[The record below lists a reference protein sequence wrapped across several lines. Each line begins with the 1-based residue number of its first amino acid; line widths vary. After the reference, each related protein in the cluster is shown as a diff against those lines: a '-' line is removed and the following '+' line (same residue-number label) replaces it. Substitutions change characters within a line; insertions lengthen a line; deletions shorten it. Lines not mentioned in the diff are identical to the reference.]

1 MFRSSIIIPLR
12 IDHNDRYINAEIVLN
27 YLIKYCSN
35 MKIYVIENGKQ
46 NHFQNMKI
54 ENKQLIEYT
63 FQYNDENL
71 FHRMKIINELL
82 ACVHTKNTFIYD
94 IDCLLPVSTFI
105 KVEEM
110 LEHCQ
115 IVKPFSNPPG
125 CMYIHPSNKSNITS
139 DIEGYA
145 LKQGDTTGFAGNG
158 FIVCVDTKTYKEI
171 GGENELF
178 KAYGPEDN
186 ERYYRFEKLG
196 YVKGEI
202 KNNVYHLEHY
212 RTPNSSHNNPY
223 FKDNNNLFE
232 KIKRMSKEELIE
244 YYRRI

>member
-1 MFRSSIIIPLR
+1 MYLSSIIIPLR
-12 IDHNDRYINAEIVLN
+12 IDHRDRFVNAEIVLN

-54 ENKQLIEYT
+54 ENKQSIEYT
-63 FQYNDENL
+63 FQYNDEQL

-110 LEHCQ
+110 LEYCQ

-125 CMYIHPSNKSNITS
+125 CVYIHPSNKSNIMG

-202 KNNVYHLEHY
+202 KNNVYHLEHF